1 MVSFPLP
8 VRTARAFIINFPG
21 SNLEFMAMASLFC
34 FVLQISVRD
43 VHTWGLLNGKTA
55 AFILL
60 FGISHPRFY
69 GLAAWAIFYVPDLFS
84 HLLLVLQAWIGL
96 VGGSPFPL
104 YFFFPVSV

>member
-1 MVSFPLP
+1 MVSFLLP

-21 SNLEFMAMASLFC
+21 SNLEFMVMASLLC

-43 VHTWGLLNGKTA
+43 VHTWGLLKGKTA

-60 FGISHPRFY
+60 FGTSHPWFY

-84 HLLLVLQAWIGL
+84 VCHLLLVL
-96 VGGSPFPL
+96 
-104 YFFFPVSV
+104 